1 MSGHT
6 DSGAGVPSRA
16 EVRRRWRE
24 SAVIVVILLAVLLYA
39 YFEVRLPQVGRP
51 ASFGTD
57 AVLILLANINLILLV
72 LLVFLV
78 GRNIFKLILDRRRGV
93 MGAHLRTRLVVAFV
107 ATVLLPTTLL
117 FLVAQSFV
125 GNSIE
130 RWFNREVERALK
142 GSLEV
147 AHTYYKESADRSLA
161 FAERIAAQIAR
172 TPTLLDPPERHRLG
186 AFLDARR
193 GEYELDLLQV
203 FARGRRVAASREV
216 ALVGSGRLGTTPFTP
231 IVRTASMGT
240 HATARDRV
248 GKTELIRA
256 ATPIL
261 RDGEIL
267 GVVVV
272 NAVVPEHVVKRRES
286 IDRSLS
292 EYLSLKIQRRPIQ
305 TAYTIALVL
314 VTLVGPLAATWLAFY
329 LARGITVPIQRLAE
343 GTRAVAQ
350 GDLDVRIAGSGDD
363 ELGTL
368 VSAFNVMTHD
378 LKANRTELDA
388 RRRYLETVLAN
399 VAAGVVSTEA
409 HGIVTTMNPVA
420 GTLLGL
426 DPKACL
432 GRPLLAVLANPL
444 YAEIRGLVAAL
455 LDEAT
460 ARETPAPSVD
470 GHVTIDRPRGRVAA
484 FLTGTRLVDDFGR
497 SQGVVLFLED
507 VTHLLRVE
515 RMEAWREVAR
525 RIAHEIKNPL
535 TPIQLSAQRL
545 RRRYGARLGEDGTIF
560 DESTR
565 TIIQQVETLKAMVNE
580 FAVFARMPAAEHLP
594 ADVNPLI
601 EEVLVLYREA
611 HPDIRFTFA
620 RPAVLPDVEID
631 RDGVRRVLINILDNA
646 VAALATLSGDGER
659 VLEVQTSHDVTL
671 GVVRIEIADNGPGV
685 SAEAR
690 LRLFEPYFST
700 KPEGTGLGLAI
711 VSAIMA
717 DHKGFVRVRDNHP
730 RGTRFVLEF
739 PVRPAQ
745 SAARASLGAYGTG

>member
-1 MSGHT
+1 MI
-6 DSGAGVPSRA
+6 A
-16 EVRRRWRE
+16 
-24 SAVIVVILLAVLLYA
+24 VILLAVLAYA
-39 YFEVRLPQVGRP
+39 YFEVRLPQVGRQT
-51 ASFGTD
+51 SFGTD

-78 GRNIFKLILDRRRGV
+78 GRNIVKLVLDRRRGV

-117 FLVAQSFV
+117 FLVAHSFI

-142 GSLEV
+142 GSLDV
-147 AHTYYKESADRSLA
+147 AHVYYQESAARSLG
-161 FAERIAAQIAR
+161 FAQRVASQVASA
-172 TPTLLDPPERHRLG
+172 PTLLDPAERRVLKV
-186 AFLDARR
+186 FLENRR
-193 GEYELDLLQV
+193 SEYELDLLQV
-203 FARGRRVAASREV
+203 FARGRRVASTRAIDF
-216 ALVGSGRLGTTPFTP
+216 VGKGRLGATPFTP
-231 IVRTASMGT
+231 IVRTASMGRE
-240 HATARDRV
+240 ATARDRV
-248 GKTELIRA
+248 GKVELVRTA
-256 ATPIL
+256 APIL
-261 RDGEIL
+261 RDGAIL

-272 NAVVPEHVVKRRES
+272 NAVVPESVVKRREA

-350 GDLDVRIAGSGDD
+350 GDLDTSIEGGGDD

-368 VSAFNVMTHD
+368 VNAFNGMTRD

-388 RRRYLETVLAN
+388 RRRYLDSVLAN
-399 VAAGVVSTEA
+399 VAAGVVSTDAE
-409 HGIVTTMNPVA
+409 GRVTTMNRVA

-426 DPKACL
+426 EPAVCMA
-432 GRPLLAVLANPL
+432 RPLLAVLANPIH
-444 YAEIRGLVAAL
+444 AEIRALAVGLFDEAAL
-455 LDEAT
+455 GRAV
-460 ARETPAPSVD
+460 PPSVE
-470 GHVTIDRPRGRVAA
+470 GHVTMDQPHGRVAA
-484 FLTGTRLVDDFGR
+484 FLTGTQLVDEAGR
-497 SQGVVLFLED
+497 SQGILLFLED

-545 RRRYGARLGEDGTIF
+545 RRRYGPRLREDGTVF
-560 DESTR
+560 DDCTR

-580 FAVFARMPAAEHLP
+580 FANFARMPSAEHV
-594 ADVNPLI
+594 AVDMNPLV

-611 HPDIRFTFA
+611 HPDIRFTFMRA
-620 RPAVLPDVEID
+620 PVLPEVELD
-631 RDGVRRVLINILDNA
+631 RDGVRRALINVLDNA
-646 VAALATLSGDGER
+646 VAALGTLPADDPR
-659 VLEVQTSHDVTL
+659 TLELETSYDVTL
-671 GVVRIEIADNGPGV
+671 GAVRIEIADNGPGV
-685 SAEAR
+685 TADVR

-700 KPEGTGLGLAI
+700 KADGTGLGLAI

-739 PVRPAQ
+739 PVRRTQA
-745 SAARASLGAYGTG
+745 AARASAGGYRRG

>member
-6 DSGAGVPSRA
+6 DSGTAPSRA

-51 ASFGTD
+51 TTFGTD

-93 MGAHLRTRLVVAFV
+93 LGAHLRTRLVVAFV

-147 AHTYYKESADRSLA
+147 AHTYYKESAERSLS
-161 FAERIAAQIAR
+161 FAENIADQIAKAPTVLDGRERR
-172 TPTLLDPPERHRLG
+172 TLR

-193 GEYELDLLQV
+193 SEYELDLVQV
-203 FARGRRVAASREV
+203 FAGGRGAAASRGT
-216 ALVGSGRLGTTPFTP
+216 ALVGLGRLGPTASTP

-240 HATARDRV
+240 NATARDRV
-248 GKTELIRA
+248 GKTELIRGA
-256 ATPIL
+256 APIL
-261 RDGEIL
+261 RDGDIL

-272 NAVVPEHVVKRRES
+272 SDVVPEHVVKRRES

-368 VSAFNVMTHD
+368 VGAFNVMTHD

-399 VAAGVVSTEA
+399 VAAGVVSTDA
-409 HGIVTTMNPVA
+409 DGKVTTMNRVA
-420 GTLLGL
+420 STLLGL
-426 DPKACL
+426 QPAACV
-432 GRPLLAVLANPL
+432 GRPLASLLAAPIH
-444 YAEIRGLVAAL
+444 AEVRALVEPL
-455 LDEAT
+455 LDDGT
-460 ARETPAPSVD
+460 GRESGTTSVE
-470 GHVTIDRPRGRVAA
+470 GHVTIDQARGRVAV
-484 FLTGTRLVDDFGR
+484 FLTGTQLLDDFGR

-545 RRRYGARLGEDGTIF
+545 RRRYGARLRDDGTVF

-580 FAVFARMPAAEHLP
+580 FATFARMPAAEHVSV
-594 ADVNPLI
+594 AVNPLV

-611 HPDIRFTFA
+611 HPDIRFAFT
-620 RPAVLPDVEID
+620 PAPVLPEIEID
-631 RDGVRRVLINILDNA
+631 RDGVRRALINILDNA
-646 VAALATLSGDGER
+646 VAALATLAPDEPR
-659 VLEVQTSHDVTL
+659 ALEVQTSHDVSL

-690 LRLFEPYFST
+690 LRMFEPYFST

-711 VSAIMA
+711 VSATMA

-739 PVRPAQ
+739 PVRRAQ
-745 SAARASLGAYGTG
+745 SVARSPLGAYGTG

>member
-1 MSGHT
+1 
-6 DSGAGVPSRA
+6 
-16 EVRRRWRE
+16 VRRRWRE

-51 ASFGTD
+51 TSFGTD
-57 AVLILLANINLILLV
+57 AILILLANINLILLV

-147 AHTYYKESADRSLA
+147 AHVYYKESAGRSLA
-161 FAERIAAQIAR
+161 FAQRIAEQVAR
-172 TPTLLDPPERHRLG
+172 APTLLDPRERRVLR

-193 GEYELDLLQV
+193 GEYELDLVQV
-203 FARGRRVAASREV
+203 FARGRRVAASRGI
-216 ALVGSGRLGTTPFTP
+216 ALVGTGRLGATPFTP

-240 HATARDRV
+240 EATARDRV
-248 GKTELIRA
+248 GKVELVRA
-256 ATPIL
+256 AAPVL

-272 NAVVPEHVVKRRES
+272 NAVVPENVVKRRES

-368 VSAFNVMTHD
+368 VGAFNVMTHD

-399 VAAGVVSTEA
+399 VAAGVVSTDA
-409 HGIVTTMNPVA
+409 DGLVTTMNRVA
-420 GTLLGL
+420 GTLLDL
-426 DPKACL
+426 DPGACL
-432 GRPLLAVLANPL
+432 GRPLLAVLGNPIH
-444 YAEIRGLVAAL
+444 AEVRGLVVGL
-455 LDEAT
+455 LDEAPS
-460 ARETPAPSVD
+460 RETQAASVE
-470 GHVTIDRPRGRVAA
+470 GHVTIDQRSGRVAA

-545 RRRYGARLGEDGTIF
+545 RRRYGPRLREDGTVF
-560 DESTR
+560 DDCTR

-580 FAVFARMPAAEHLP
+580 FSTFARMPSAEHVP
-594 ADVNPLI
+594 VDVNPLV

-611 HPDIRFTFA
+611 HPDIRFTFVRA
-620 RPAVLPDVEID
+620 PVLPEIELD
-631 RDGVRRVLINILDNA
+631 RDGVRRALINILDNA
-646 VAALATLSGDGER
+646 VGALTTLSGDDAR
-659 VLEVQTSHDVTL
+659 VIELQTSHDVTL

-690 LRLFEPYFST
+690 LRMFEPYFST

-739 PVRPAQ
+739 PVRPAHPV
-745 SAARASLGAYGTG
+745 ARAPLGKYGTG

>member
-1 MSGHT
+1 MI
-6 DSGAGVPSRA
+6 A
-16 EVRRRWRE
+16 
-24 SAVIVVILLAVLLYA
+24 VILLAVLLYA
-39 YFEVRLPQVGRP
+39 YFEVRLPQVGRQ

-72 LLVFLV
+72 VLVFLV
-78 GRNIFKLILDRRRGV
+78 GRNIFKLVLDRRRGV
-93 MGAHLRTRLVVAFV
+93 MGSHLRTRLVVAFV

-117 FLVAQSFV
+117 FLVAQSFI

-147 AHTYYKESADRSLA
+147 AQVYYKESASRSLA
-161 FAERIAAQIAR
+161 FAQRIAGQLAR
-172 TPTLLDPPERHRLG
+172 APTLLDSQQRRVLR

-193 GEYELDLLQV
+193 SEYELDLVQV
-203 FARGRRVAASREV
+203 FARGRRVAASRGM
-216 ALVGSGRLGTTPFTP
+216 ALVGTGRLGATPFTP
-231 IVRTASMGT
+231 IVRTAAMGT
-240 HATARDRV
+240 DATARDRK
-248 GKTELIRA
+248 GKVELVRA
-256 ATPIL
+256 AVPVM

-272 NAVVPEHVVKRRES
+272 NAVVPENVVTRHES

-329 LARGITVPIQRLAE
+329 LARGITIPIQRLAE

-350 GDLDVRIAGSGDD
+350 GDLDTRIAGSGDD

-368 VSAFNVMTHD
+368 VGAFNVMTRD
-378 LKANRTELDA
+378 LKENRTELDA

-399 VAAGVVSTEA
+399 VAAGVVSTDA
-409 HGIVTTMNPVA
+409 HGLVTTMNRVA

-426 DPKACL
+426 EPGACVS
-432 GRPLLAVLANPL
+432 RPLLAVLANPMHG
-444 YAEIRGLVAAL
+444 EVRGLVAGL
-455 LDEAT
+455 LDDRT
-460 ARETPAPSVD
+460 ASSAHPDSVE
-470 GHVTIDRPRGRVAA
+470 GHVTIDQRSGRVAA
-484 FLTGTRLVDDFGR
+484 FLTGTRLLDEVGR

-545 RRRYGARLGEDGTIF
+545 RRRYGARLREDGTIF
-560 DESTR
+560 DDCTR

-580 FAVFARMPAAEHLP
+580 FSTFARMPSADHVP
-594 ADVNPLI
+594 VDVNPLV
-601 EEVLVLYREA
+601 EEVLVLFREA
-611 HPDIRFTFA
+611 HPDIRFTFTRA
-620 RPAVLPDVEID
+620 PVLPAVELD
-631 RDGVRRVLINILDNA
+631 RDGVRRVLVNILDNA
-646 VAALATLSGDGER
+646 VAALGTLPGDDQR
-659 VLEVQTSHDVTL
+659 ALEVQTSHDVTL

-690 LRLFEPYFST
+690 LRMFEPYFST
-700 KPEGTGLGLAI
+700 KAEGTGLGLAI

-730 RGTRFVLEF
+730 RGSRFVLEF
-739 PVRPAQ
+739 PVRPVHPV
-745 SAARASLGAYGTG
+745 ARAPFGTYGTG